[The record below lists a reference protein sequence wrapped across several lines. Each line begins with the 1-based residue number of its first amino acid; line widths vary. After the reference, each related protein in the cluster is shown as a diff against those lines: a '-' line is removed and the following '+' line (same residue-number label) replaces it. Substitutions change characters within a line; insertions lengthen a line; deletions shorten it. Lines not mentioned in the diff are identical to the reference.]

1 MARPS
6 SLTPELRERI
16 ERELADGVPV
26 VVVAQRAHVAG
37 STLHRWLQRGDVMA
51 IAKTPSLKASSRRS
65 GSSSRACESLRPL
78 RCEGA

>member
-26 VVVAQRAHVAG
+26 VVVAQRAHVAE
-37 STLHRWLQRGDVMA
+37 STLHRSLTRGDVMA
-51 IAKTPSLKASSRRS
+51 IAKRR
-65 GSSSRACESLRPL
+65 R
-78 RCEGA
+78 